1 MDSKIPEWM
10 KQPENYEPPKDK
22 DRFIDKSILSFMGM
36 LSKIKQQSKHDKD
49 LLWVSPFFKLIF
61 TVMLIVLVSMTR
73 SFTFLYTILAYLVVL
88 VALLPAK
95 GIKSVLKGAIAAGL
109 LTYLILIPSALAG
122 NHYSITMIPVKV
134 LESVMAVNI
143 LSFSTR
149 WDHLIDSLRRF
160 AFPSIVIFIFDIM
173 IKYIVLLGEYALQM
187 LYALKLRSVGKN
199 KEKYGS
205 IAGVGGTLFLKSR
218 AMSQTM
224 FQAMECRGF
233 DGEYK
238 ITNRFTFTIYDAVY
252 ILLNGGILY
261 LFLHLQQIV

>member
-1 MDSKIPEWM
+1 MAQKIPDWLTV
-10 KQPENYEPPKDK
+10 PENYEPPKDQ
-22 DRFIDKSILSFMGM
+22 DRFIDKSILNFMGM
-36 LSKIKQQSKHDKD
+36 LSKIKQQSKHDQD

-73 SFTFLYTILAYLVVL
+73 NFTFLYIILAYLAVL
-88 VALLPAK
+88 VALLPVK
-95 GIKSVLKGAIAAGL
+95 GIKSVLKGAIVAGVF
-109 LTYLILIPSALAG
+109 TYLILIPSALAG

-134 LESVMAVNI
+134 FESVMAVNI

-149 WDHLIDSLRRF
+149 WDHLINSLRRF
-160 AFPSIVIFIFDIM
+160 FFPSLVIFIFDIM

-187 LYALKLRSVGKN
+187 LYALRLRSVGKN

-205 IAGVGGTLFLKSR
+205 IAGVGGTLFVKSR

-224 FQAMECRGF
+224 YQAMECRGF

-238 ITNRFTFTIYDAVY
+238 ITDHFTFTVYDAIY
-252 ILLNGGILY
+252 ILLNGGFLY
-261 LFLHLQQIV
+261 LFLYLQKLA